1 MRNVVFEPKT
11 IFIEMPMVKER
22 GFFDIKGQVNL
33 NKTLVQL
40 DSYDYKDV
48 PLGQRILIITSDRPI
63 SGTPAVKFLFNG
75 HNLRC
80 RWEVEGKKA
89 YVVIEESVKN

>member
-1 MRNVVFEPKT
+1 
-11 IFIEMPMVKER
+11 MVKER

-40 DSYDYKDV
+40 DSYDDKNV

-63 SGTPAVKFLFNG
+63 SGTP
-75 HNLRC
+75 RC
-80 RWEVEGKKA
+80 K
-89 YVVIEESVKN
+89 IPF